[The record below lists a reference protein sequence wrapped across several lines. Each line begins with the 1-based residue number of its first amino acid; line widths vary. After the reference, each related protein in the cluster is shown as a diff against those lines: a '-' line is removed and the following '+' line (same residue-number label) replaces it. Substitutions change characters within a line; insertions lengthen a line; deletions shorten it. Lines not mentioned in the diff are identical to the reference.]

1 MRGTWT
7 IAGLVGVALL
17 IAGFI
22 AWGIARVAGLPD
34 SGPRSL
40 IVASAAPGIAVSPP
54 AASKTDVSP
63 SAMPAAMAPAELP
76 AAPAPSV
83 VPTEPA
89 GTAEPP
95 VATESATPP
104 PAAQPEVSAPVPV
117 PQSPAVKAPA
127 PAVRNVAAR
136 RVATAAA
143 EPAKPAFSAAQMRDA
158 QCSSL
163 RAWLAE
169 LDAVALHRTDAASQA
184 WVQSQRSTTAERQ
197 SELRC

>member
-54 AASKTDVSP
+54 AASKTDV
-63 SAMPAAMAPAELP
+63 APAELP
-76 AAPAPSV
+76 AAPVPSV

-136 RVATAAA
+136 RVTTAAA